1 MSGAP
6 EQHLRGG
13 LTRQSLDGFAVDSA
27 AGPSR
32 AALQTARHPYTA
44 VVYCGNR

>member
-13 LTRQSLDGFAVDSA
+13 LTRQPLDGFAVNSA

-32 AALQTARHPYTA
+32 AALQTVRHPCTA
-44 VVYCGNR
+44 VVYCANR